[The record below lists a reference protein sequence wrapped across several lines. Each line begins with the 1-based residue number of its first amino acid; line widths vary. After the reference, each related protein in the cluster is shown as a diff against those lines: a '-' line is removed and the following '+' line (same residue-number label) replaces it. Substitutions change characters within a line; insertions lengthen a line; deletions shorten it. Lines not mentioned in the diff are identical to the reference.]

1 MTYEEFKYQVRKL
14 GLHFWVLNEVIK
26 VGNVKQGDVN
36 SLILHNDEFE
46 EVCNIYTKERFSF
59 YQTREFYNLDE
70 CLQHKLFILVFELA
84 RTSLDERGDLYK
96 EKRWYLKHKYLN
108 KWVGKNY
115 LKRDKTGTCLSLGH
129 KADEILF
136 TSKFTKDEIEELKE
150 QININDFKMEE
161 VE

>member
-14 GLHFWVLNEVIK
+14 GLHFWILNEVIK

-84 RTSLDERGDLYK
+84 RTSLDERGDLFK
-96 EKRWYLKHKYLN
+96 EKRWYLKHKCLN
-108 KWVGKNY
+108 TLRGTNY
-115 LKRDKTGTCLSLGH
+115 LCKNGNSLFLKEKINSIGL
-129 KADEILF
+129 KYRF
-136 TSKFTKDEIEELKE
+136 TRYDIEELKE

>member
-14 GLHFWVLNEVIK
+14 GLHFWILNEVIK

-96 EKRWYLKHKYLN
+96 ETKWYLRHRYLN
-108 KWVGKNY
+108 TYNGAGY
-115 LKRDKTGTCLSLGH
+115 LCQSPKTLSLRG
-129 KADEILF
+129 KTDDIIPKCRF
-136 TSKFTKDEIEELKE
+136 TEYEIEELKKI
-150 QININDFKMEE
+150 INLNDFEWEK

>member
-14 GLHFWVLNEVIK
+14 GLHFWILNEVIK

-46 EVCNIYTKERFSF
+46 EVRNIYTKERFSF

-84 RTSLDERGDLYK
+84 RTPIDER
-96 EKRWYLKHKYLN
+96 
-108 KWVGKNY
+108 
-115 LKRDKTGTCLSLGH
+115 
-129 KADEILF
+129 
-136 TSKFTKDEIEELKE
+136 
-150 QININDFKMEE
+150 
-161 VE
+161 